1 MGEDGKSNQ
10 SIKMKNSQKTN
21 KNKAVLF
28 LLTQD
33 LESPSGLGRYFPI
46 SKYLAKQGFSVNIGA
61 LHSNYA
67 SLNTRTFVKEGVNVH
82 YVAQMH
88 IKKENNRT
96 TYFNPLQL
104 FWHVIKATWRLFLFV
119 LKSPADIIVIG
130 KPHPMNSIAGIA
142 GGYLKNSQIILDCD
156 DYEAASNFF
165 SSKWQQSIIRF
176 FEDTMPRFVHK
187 ITTNTIFNKKR
198 MIALGIPPEK
208 IHYIPNGVDPDRFN
222 NIDKNKVDEI
232 INRLNLSDKQIVAYI
247 GSLNLSNHP
256 VDLLINA
263 FKLVSETNGNTALL
277 IVGSGKDLEKLKDL
291 SIDLGI
297 EDKVF
302 FEGRVDPEMVANYYE
317 LADVTV
323 DPVYDTDSAKGRC
336 PLKMFESWLVGTPFV
351 TSNVG
356 DRKLLSGDPPTALL
370 TLPGNTSDLAI
381 KIRSIIDNQNLA
393 LELRQNGLKTIEQFY
408 WQNLVEEK
416 FIPIISN

>member
-1 MGEDGKSNQ
+1 
-10 SIKMKNSQKTN
+10 MKNSQTTS
-21 KNKAVLF
+21 KNKSVLF

-46 SKYLAKQGFSVNIGA
+46 SKYLAKQGFSVNIAA

-67 SLNTRTFVKEGVNVH
+67 SLNTRTMVKEGVKVH

-119 LKSPADIIVIG
+119 LKNPADTIVIG
-130 KPHPMNSIAGIA
+130 KPHPMNSIAGIL
-142 GGYLKNSQIILDCD
+142 GGYLKNSKIVLDCD
-156 DYEAASNFF
+156 DYEAASNYF
-165 SSKWQQSIIRF
+165 SSKWQQRIVRF
-176 FEDTMPRFVHK
+176 FEDKTPRFVHK
-187 ITTNTIFNKKR
+187 ITTNTFFNKER
-198 MIALGIPPEK
+198 MIALGVPPEK
-208 IHYIPNGVDPDRFN
+208 IHYLPNGVDPDRFK

-232 INRLNLSDKQIVAYI
+232 VDRLNLSGKQIIAYI

-256 VDLLINA
+256 VDLLIDA
-263 FKLVSETNGNTALL
+263 FKLVSEANENAALI
-277 IVGSGKDLEKLKDL
+277 IVGAGKDLEKLKDL

-297 EDKVF
+297 KDKVF

-336 PLKMFESWLVGTPFV
+336 PLKMFESWLTGTPFV

-356 DRKLLSGDPPTALL
+356 DRKLLSGDLPTAML
-370 TLPGNTSDLAI
+370 TLPGDASDLAI
-381 KIRSIIDNQNLA
+381 KIRNIIDNQNLT
-393 LELRQNGLKTIEQFY
+393 LELRQNSLKTVGQFY
-408 WQNLVEEK
+408 WKSLVKEK
-416 FIPIISN
+416 FIPLISN

>member
-1 MGEDGKSNQ
+1 
-10 SIKMKNSQKTN
+10 MKNSQTTN

-33 LESPSGLGRYFPI
+33 LESPSGLGRYFPV
-46 SKYLAKQGFSVNIGA
+46 SKYLAKQGFAVNIAA

-67 SLNTRTFVKEGVNVH
+67 SLKTHTFVKEGVNVH

-88 IKKENNRT
+88 IKKENSRT

-104 FWHVIKATWRLFLFV
+104 FWHVIKATWRLFFFV
-119 LKSPADIIVIG
+119 LKNPADIIVIG
-130 KPHPMNSIAGIA
+130 KPHPMNSVAGIL
-142 GGYLKNSQIILDCD
+142 GGYLKNSKIILDCD
-156 DYEAASNFF
+156 DYEAASNYF

-176 FEDTMPRFVHK
+176 FEDTTPRFVHK
-187 ITTNTIFNKKR
+187 ITTNTLFNKER

-208 IHYIPNGVDPDRFN
+208 IHYLPNGVDPDRFN

-232 INRLNLSDKQIVAYI
+232 VERLDLSGKKIVAYI

-263 FKLVSETNGNTALL
+263 FKLVSETNENAALI
-277 IVGSGKDLEKLKDL
+277 IVGAGKDLEKLKDL
-291 SIDLGI
+291 SIDLGVN
-297 EDKVF
+297 DKVF
-302 FEGRVDPEMVANYYE
+302 FEGRVNPEMVANYYE

-351 TSNVG
+351 TSDVG
-356 DRKLLSGDPPTALL
+356 DRKLLSGDPAAAYL
-370 TLPGNTSDLAI
+370 TTSGNHEDLALKISICLSDSKLADQLVKEGQKRVQSYLWKEII
-381 KIRSIIDNQNLA
+381 KVIRL
-393 LELRQNGLKTIEQFY
+393 
-408 WQNLVEEK
+408 
-416 FIPIISN
+416 